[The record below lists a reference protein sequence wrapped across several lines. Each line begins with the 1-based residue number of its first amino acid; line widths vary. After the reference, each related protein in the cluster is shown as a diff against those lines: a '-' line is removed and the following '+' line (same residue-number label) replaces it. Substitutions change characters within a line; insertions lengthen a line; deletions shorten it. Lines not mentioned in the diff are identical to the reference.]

1 MRVEDRLQQLG
12 IRLPPP
18 PGGLG
23 TYRPALQS
31 GAWI

>member
-12 IRLPPP
+12 IRLPPL